1 MGNFEQK
8 GELNHILVAAAQLAP
23 HQVKWV
29 KLSKTQLKVLD
40 SIKQGEEVTA
50 QQISERCNLSPSW
63 ASSNLRNLYQR
74 CYLARTNVGLD
85 FGGIEFRYRRLISC
99 RSTFKE
105 TSV

>member
-8 GELNHILVAAAQLAP
+8 SEVSHALVAAARLAP

-50 QQISERCNLSPSW
+50 QLIAERCNLSPSW
-63 ASSNLRNLYQR
+63 ASSLLKHLYQR
-74 CYLARTNVGLD
+74 CYLKRSHESLT
-85 FGGIEFRYRRLISC
+85 FGGLL
-99 RSTFKE
+99 FKYKLQDVQ
-105 TSV
+105 SNFNC

>member
-8 GELNHILVAAAQLAP
+8 GDINHILVAAARLAP

-50 QQISERCNLSPSW
+50 QLIAERCDLSPSW
-63 ASSNLRNLYQR
+63 ASSLLKRLNEKY
-74 CYLARTNVGLD
+74 YLKRWLLSKK
-85 FGGIEFRYRRLISC
+85 GGGVEFVYCITYLNDM
-99 RSTFKE
+99 
-105 TSV
+105 

>member
-8 GELNHILVAAAQLAP
+8 GEPNHTLVAAAQLAP

-63 ASSNLRNLYQR
+63 ASSLLRNLYQR
-74 CYLARTNVGLD
+74 CYLTRANVGLGLGGVQ
-85 FGGIEFRYRRLISC
+85 FGYQRIKIDARL
-99 RSTFKE
+99 KH
-105 TSV
+105 